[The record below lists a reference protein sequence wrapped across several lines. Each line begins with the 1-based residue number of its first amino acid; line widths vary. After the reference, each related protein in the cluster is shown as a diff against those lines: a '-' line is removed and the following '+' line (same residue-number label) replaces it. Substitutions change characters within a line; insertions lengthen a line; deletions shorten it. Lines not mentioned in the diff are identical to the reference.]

1 MSYEIFK
8 NKLAIF
14 GLFILGLLVFSA
26 ITAPYLS
33 PFDPAEQNL
42 KEGLRGSTSVHPLGQ
57 DKLGRDILSRILYG
71 SRVSLFVGTT
81 TVTVSLLIGILIGS
95 MTGYYGGMI
104 DELFMRIADIFLA
117 FPGILLAIAFTA
129 ILGPSLN
136 NVIIAL
142 CLMGWVGYARVIR
155 AQFLWAREQ
164 EYVMAARAIGARSL
178 RIVSR
183 HILPN
188 VIAPVI
194 VEATFGMAGAILA
207 EAGLSFLGLGVQPP
221 TASWGSMLNEGRGFL
236 LQAPHMTIFPGLA
249 IALVVMAFNFLGD
262 SLRDSLDPRGRR

>member
-1 MSYEIFK
+1 MEIFK
-8 NKLAIF
+8 NTRAIF
-14 GLFILGLLVFSA
+14 GLVILGLLVFSA

-42 KEGLRGSTSVHPLGQ
+42 KEGLKGPNAAHPLGQ
-57 DKLGRDILSRILYG
+57 DKLGRDILSRVLYG
-71 SRVSLFVGTT
+71 SRVSIFVGTT
-81 TVTVSLLIGILIGS
+81 TVTVSLLIGLLIGS
-95 MTGYYGGMI
+95 LSGYYGGVV
-104 DELFMRIADIFLA
+104 DELFMRTADIFLA

-142 CLMGWVGYARVIR
+142 CIMGWIGYARVIR

-164 EYVMAARAIGARSL
+164 EYVTAAKAIGAMDL

-188 VIAPVI
+188 IIAPVI
-194 VEATFGMAGAILA
+194 VEATFGMAGAVLA

-221 TASWGSMLNEGRGFL
+221 VPSWGSMLNEGRGFL
-236 LQAPHMTIFPGLA
+236 LQAPHMTIFSGFA
-249 IALVVMAFNFLGD
+249 IALVVMGFNFLGD
-262 SLRDSLDPRGRR
+262 SLRDSLDPKGRR